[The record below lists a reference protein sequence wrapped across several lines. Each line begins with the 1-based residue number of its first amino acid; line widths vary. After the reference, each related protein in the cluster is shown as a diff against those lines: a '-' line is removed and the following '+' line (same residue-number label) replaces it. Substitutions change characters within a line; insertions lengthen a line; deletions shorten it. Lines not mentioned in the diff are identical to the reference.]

1 MALLLRML
9 IVAQIVCVAL
19 LGAAIRGTLTMPWAR
34 EWAETAACLGF
45 YPVLVGFPLAVSFA
59 SRRVSL
65 PRWKRNMILGIEVA
79 LGFATLIA
87 ILPAVQ

>member
-1 MALLLRML
+1 MALVLRML

-19 LGAAIRGTLTMPWAR
+19 LGAAIRGTLTVPWVR
-34 EWAETAACLGF
+34 EWAETAAYLCF
-45 YPVLVGFPLAVSFA
+45 YPVLVGFPVAV

-65 PRWKRNMILGIEVA
+65 PQWKRDMILGIEVA